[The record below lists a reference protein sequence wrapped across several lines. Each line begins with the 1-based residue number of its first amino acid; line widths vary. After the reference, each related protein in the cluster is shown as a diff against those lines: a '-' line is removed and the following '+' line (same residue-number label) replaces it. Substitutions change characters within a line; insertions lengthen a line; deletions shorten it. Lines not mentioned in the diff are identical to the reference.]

1 MRGVRSFN
9 LYGRHVRMLLR
20 HRTPATILGLIHS
33 KRLRFLRNCRTGL
46 FIVSLLLPCAF
57 GQNSKGKIEEI
68 ASALQARQFDHA
80 LELLHTALQETPS
93 NSELWAMQGAAY
105 AGEGDANQALRSF
118 RKSLELSPDNI
129 AALHGAIQIEY
140 DRGNAAAIPLLQ
152 HLLKLRPAESMS
164 HAMLAVLEYQQGK
177 CRSAVVHFQ
186 KAGSLFDR
194 QLPALHAYAT
204 CLVRL
209 RRLDAAAEVFQ
220 RSLSL
225 SPDDQRERQLLTCLQ
240 LMIKKPED
248 ALETLKP
255 LLAADKVDAG
265 TLELASGVYED
276 THNTE
281 KAVDALRQAIL
292 LDPQNVQFYLD
303 FAALS
308 ATHQSF
314 QVGIDVVNDGI
325 GLQPKAAALYFARGM
340 LYAQVAQYEKAQADF
355 DRAYALDP
363 TQSLTTAAQGL
374 AAVQENDLDRAL
386 SNVQEKLARQPKDP
400 ILLYLQADIL
410 AQKGAEPGTAEFKLA
425 MQSAKSAVALRPN
438 LGPARA
444 VLAKLYL
451 QAGDYPDASVQCR
464 KALQIDPKDQTS
476 LYHLIQALRKGG
488 KPAELPELLKRLATL
503 RQEATQQE
511 REQYRYQLVEGET
524 PSKD

>member
-1 MRGVRSFN
+1 MF
-9 LYGRHVRMLLR
+9 LK
-20 HRTPATILGLIHS
+20 HRTPATILDLSHSRRSRALKGLSTAFCIIS
-33 KRLRFLRNCRTGL
+33 
-46 FIVSLLLPCAF
+46 VLLSCAS
-57 GQNSKGKIEEI
+57 GQNPKSKIEEI
-68 ASALQARQFDHA
+68 AAALQSRQFDHA
-80 LELLHTALQETPS
+80 LELLHTALQQTPS
-93 NSELWAMQGAAY
+93 NGELWAMQGSAY
-105 AGEGDANQALRSF
+105 AGEGDTNQALRSF
-118 RKSLELSPDNI
+118 RKSLELSPDSI
-129 AALHGAIQIEY
+129 VALHGAIQIEY
-140 DRGNAAAIPLLQ
+140 DHGDPAAVPLLQ

-177 CRSAVVHFQ
+177 CSSAVVHFQ
-186 KAGSLFDR
+186 KAGSLFDG

-204 CLVRL
+204 CLVKL

-220 RSLSL
+220 RSLSIN
-225 SPDDQRERQLLTCLQ
+225 PDDRRERQLLTCLQ

-248 ALETLKP
+248 ALETIKP
-255 LLAADKVDAG
+255 LLAGDNPDAA

-292 LDPQNVQFYLD
+292 VDPQNVQLYLD

-325 GLQPKAAALYFARGM
+325 SLQPKAAALYFARGM

-355 DRAYALDP
+355 ERAYELDP

-410 AQKGAEPGTAEFKLA
+410 AQKGAEPGTTEFKTA
-425 MQSAKSAVALRPN
+425 MQSARSAVAFRPN

-451 QAGDYPDASVQCR
+451 QAGDYSDASVQCR
-464 KALQIDPKDQTS
+464 KALEIDPKDQTS
-476 LYHLIQALRKGG
+476 LYHLIQALRKSG
-488 KPAELPELLKRLATL
+488 KTAELPDLLKRLATL

-511 REQYRYQLVEGET
+511 REQYRYKLVEGDT
-524 PSKD
+524 TSHN